1 MKICHFADLHYN
13 EKDHDEIEKCM
24 DFLIDTAGKERPDVF
39 ICSGDITNSQY
50 LGFDTR
56 SAKTIARQFRE
67 MSDLAPVAVVVGTNS
82 HDGMIPELLK
92 NVSGEYPIHVSNKP
106 EQIML
111 YELMGKKIWAISPG
125 RPCQEKIELVVS
137 QVPPPS
143 KAYWKNK
150 QGIEQDNQNIS
161 QAMGAIFAGFQ
172 DQARHHNAPHV
183 LNGHFA
189 MQGSMISETQMLPGG
204 DIAIGKDIL
213 AMAGADA
220 YFLGHIH
227 LRQEYD
233 LPGGTKAFHSG
244 SIFRKDFGE
253 KGVDKGFYIHS
264 LKSNVRI
271 ERGPEDKKTMMVEYT
286 QVGEGFSLSSDF
298 IKTPTRHMA
307 QEDFNLIE
315 RPWLLDDQET
325 PFIEKIL
332 VVCKEWCNIN
342 AWLKIKITA
351 YMDDVRQINQTKLK
365 RDLLEAGAQYV
376 AIEID
381 RVRRENSR
389 EEKIIKAVGLPE
401 KVKVLADHR
410 SQPMPEGLEEML
422 EKVETLSVDDLVGYG
437 LGRI

>member
-1 MKICHFADLHYN
+1 MKILHFADIHYN

-24 DFLIDTAGKERPDVF
+24 DFLIDTARKERPDVF

-56 SAKTIARQFRE
+56 SAKTITRQFRE
-67 MSDLAPVAVVVGTNS
+67 MSDIAPVAVVCGTFS

-92 NVSGEYPIHVSNKP
+92 NVAGKYPIHVSAVP

-125 RPCQEKIELVVS
+125 RPCQEKIEIVVS
-137 QVPPPS
+137 NVPPPNKS
-143 KAYWKNK
+143 FWKNR
-150 QGIEQDNQNIS
+150 QGIEIDNQNIS
-161 QAMGAIFAGFQ
+161 QAMGAIFSGLH
-172 DQARHHNAPHV
+172 DKARHHTAPHV

-213 AMAGADA
+213 AMANADI
-220 YFLGHIH
+220 YCLGHIH

-233 LPGGTKAFHSG
+233 IPGGEKAYHSG
-244 SIFRKDFGE
+244 SVYRKDFGE
-253 KGVDKGFYIHS
+253 KGVDKGFYIHDLS
-264 LKSNVRI
+264 H
-271 ERGPEDKKTMMVEYT
+271 KTV
-286 QVGEGFSLSSDF
+286 F
-298 IKTPTRHMA
+298 IKTPSRHMA

-315 RPWLLDDQET
+315 RPWLLDDPET
-325 PFIEKIL
+325 PFIDKVM

-351 YMDDVRQINQTKLK
+351 YIDDVRQINQTKLK
-365 RDLLEAGAQYV
+365 RDLLEAGAQH
-376 AIEID
+376 AIIEID

-422 EKVETLSVDDLVGYG
+422 EKVEALSVDDLVAYG
-437 LGRI
+437 MGRV

>member
-24 DFLIDTAGKERPDVF
+24 DALIDNARKERPDVF

-67 MSDLAPVAVVVGTNS
+67 MSDMAPVAVVCGTFS

-92 NVSGEYPIHVSNKP
+92 NVSGKHPIHVGKLP
-106 EQIML
+106 EQIYL
-111 YELMGKKIWAISPG
+111 VGGKWYPFIPTSALPVT
-125 RPCQEKIELVVS
+125 LVVS
-137 QVPPPS
+137 QVPPPT
-143 KAYWKNK
+143 KAYWKNR

-161 QAMGAIFAGFQ
+161 QAMGAIFADFGKR
-172 DQARHHNAPHV
+172 AKKYNAPHI

-213 AMAGADA
+213 TLAGADL
-220 YFLGHIH
+220 YCLGHIH
-227 LRQEYD
+227 LNQEYD
-233 LPGGTKAFHSG
+233 LPGGTKAYHSG

-264 LKSNVRI
+264 LKSNVRM

-332 VVCKEWCNIN
+332 VVSKEWCNIN

-351 YMDDVRQINQTKLK
+351 YMDDVKQINQTKLK